1 MPGKVWCVRV
11 LMVSNP
17 NSTGSVASDP
27 TLARRVIPILQR
39 VQGIQL
45 RSVFTHYARHA
56 AELVSGLTTA
66 DYDVILVAGGD
77 GTVNEVING
86 LLGPVD
92 TWTPQLRDTL
102 PALAILPTGSAN
114 VFARA
119 LGFRL
124 DPVIAAQQVA
134 GLLRSGVRR
143 TLCLGTWNNQWFAC
157 NAGMGID
164 AEVIRRVDGV
174 RERGFRATPLR
185 YMAVSAEAWLKNQRR
200 PASISMRA
208 QVATYAQAG
217 SQTVDLHDVPLL
229 FVSNT
234 NPWTFLGPLPVVTNP
249 ANSFDKG
256 LSAFGLTSLRGP
268 GGVAGLLHLIG
279 VGHNR
284 WFEDIIKHR
293 TVELDDLASVEL
305 SCAEPENFQV
315 DGEYIGRVRSVH
327 LGYKPDAL
335 TVVAPQDRWVL
346 SAQSP
351 QSIAMATRDLV
362 LREGKRTLSS

>member
-17 NSTGSVASDP
+17 NSTGSVASGP
-27 TLARRVIPILQR
+27 ALARRVIPILQR
-39 VQGIQL
+39 VQGIRL
-45 RSVFTHYARHA
+45 RSVFTHHAGHA
-56 AELVSGLTTA
+56 AELVRGLTTE
-66 DYDVILVAGGD
+66 DYDVVLVAGGD

-92 TWTPQLRDTL
+92 TWTPQHRDTL

-124 DPVIAAQQVA
+124 DPIIAAQQVA
-134 GLLRSGVRR
+134 GLLRGGVRR
-143 TLCLGTWNNQWFAC
+143 TLCLGTWDNHWFSC

-164 AEVIRRVDGV
+164 AEVIRRVDRV
-174 RERGFRATPLR
+174 RERGFKATPLR
-185 YMAVSAEAWLKNQRR
+185 YLKVSLEAWVKNQFG
-200 PASISMRA
+200 PSSISMEA
-208 QVATYAQAG
+208 HLATYADSG
-217 SQTVDLHDVPLL
+217 PQTVTLGELPLL

-249 ANSFDKG
+249 GNSFDKG
-256 LSAFGLTSLRGP
+256 LSAFGLSSLRGV

-279 VGHNR
+279 VGRNR
-284 WFEDIIKHR
+284 WFERFIHRR
-293 TVELDDLASVEL
+293 TVELDDLAAVTL
-305 SCAEPENFQV
+305 TCDKPESFQV
-315 DGEYIGRVRSVH
+315 DGEYIGTLSQVR

-346 SAQSP
+346 SAQAP
-351 QSIAMATRDLV
+351 QSIAMATRDFV
-362 LREGKRTLSS
+362 LREGRTLAG